1 MRNRAMI
8 STEPTAVLYACR
20 FGVTSNPRYL
30 QCHNCPNFD
39 FCEVRQER
47 ELMSELK
54 KRNDAL
60 KRAENPNYD
69 IEEGMKILKQRE
81 YENSFPAFVE
91 KLKNFFVKI
100 LIVFVIFVIL
110 FLLS

>member
-1 MRNRAMI
+1 MRNRAKI
-8 STEPTAVLYACR
+8 STEPTAVLFACR

-30 QCHNCPNFD
+30 QCCDCPNFD

-47 ELMSELK
+47 ELMNKLK
-54 KRNDAL
+54 IQAEAF

-69 IEEGMKILKQRE
+69 IEEGMKILKQHE
-81 YENSFPAFVE
+81 YENSAAAFVE
-91 KLKNFFVKI
+91 KLKNFFIKA
-100 LIVFVIFVIL
+100 LIIFVILLIL